1 LIPGREGD
9 VDYFIRSN
17 LRSGSVFVDVGANV
31 GYYTLLASKLVG
43 AQGRVYAVE
52 AVPSTAS
59 ILKANVKLNECRN
72 VRVYNVAAWSSKGQI
87 VLSVPWSMYGFAS
100 VAKGSGETLMVNATT
115 LDDILKEEG
124 FVDLIKI
131 DVEGA
136 EYEVLVGA
144 KEVLSRVGCLVVE
157 LSRNVRE
164 VLKLLTRYGFRVR
177 KAKLTAYIIACRGW

>member
-1 LIPGREGD
+1 M
-9 VDYFIRSN
+9 
-17 LRSGSVFVDVGANV
+17 GANV

-87 VLSVPWSMYGFAS
+87 VLSILQSMYGFAS
-100 VAKGSGETLMVNATT
+100 VAKGSGETLMVNSTT

-124 FVDLIKI
+124 FVDLIKM

-136 EYEVLVGA
+136 EYEVLIGA